1 MKNKNK
7 FFGKLGSSLK
17 EMRRK
22 LIVTLK
28 KNPNYIPL
36 AMLLI
41 SFLVY
46 SLNLTHI
53 SNTTATVQGKGMG
66 LCEFASMLFSILS
79 MICVLNAFPKR
90 KKPNYAMVAL
100 IIVLFVV
107 IICADIIY
115 FTKIVEIIERLGN
128 KIKPK
133 QMAEYV
139 LTQQTVIAHVVL
151 VAITGVTVVLEPLF
165 AKLLKKINT
174 TVALEETNVGNIELA
189 DEE

>member
-1 MKNKNK
+1 MKKKNN
-7 FFGKLGSSLK
+7 FFGKLRSSLK
-17 EMRRK
+17 EAGRK
-22 LIVTLK
+22 FIVTLK

-36 AMLLI
+36 AMLVV

-46 SLNLTHI
+46 SLNLTYI

-66 LCEFASMLFSILS
+66 LCEFASMLGSILS

-100 IIVLFVV
+100 IIVMFAV
-107 IICADIIY
+107 IIVSDVTY
-115 FTKIVEIIERLGN
+115 FSRIAETIARLGN

-133 QMAEYV
+133 QLAEYQF
-139 LTQQTVIAHVVL
+139 TQGIVIAHIIL
-151 VAITGVTVVLEPLF
+151 VAITAVTVALEPLI
-165 AKLLKKINT
+165 AKLIKKINT
-174 TVALEETNVGNIELA
+174 TVDLEETNVGNIELA